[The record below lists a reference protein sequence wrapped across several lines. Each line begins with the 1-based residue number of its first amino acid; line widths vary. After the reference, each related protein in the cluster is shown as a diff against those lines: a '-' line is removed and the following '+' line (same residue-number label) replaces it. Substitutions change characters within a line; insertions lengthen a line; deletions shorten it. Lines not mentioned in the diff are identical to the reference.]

1 MSIDIFTHRQQSPP
15 FHRPSLTQT
24 LATAA
29 LLLTSGWLTAA
40 DPPTA
45 KDVTELL
52 RDPSFKHGFVLQRP
66 EPGRKVECGTVRGT
80 SGGEPVWQL
89 AQWSGRHPFDQTTP
103 VTPSAGTGF
112 RLANPARSLSFGGDD
127 GILTLAVNA
136 AAEYGDRP
144 RGKSDPWV
152 HLLVEQPVAKPPRL
166 GDLTALRLHLEARR
180 IRARLVREAD
190 YDPGLHAAQFQLF
203 LSVQNLEKGSPG
215 FGNYLWFG
223 IPIYD
228 NRHRMIPDYAAP
240 DFGGTGKFI
249 YTPGTRH
256 FTTGST
262 HDEGWVTFDAELLP
276 LIREGLAT
284 ARAKGFLKD
293 SAEEGL
299 FRIAALNLG
308 WEVPGTFDV
317 EMQVRRFSLAATRR

>member
-1 MSIDIFTHRQQSPP
+1 MSIANITHCGQSPP
-15 FHRPSLTQT
+15 ARHPRLTQT
-24 LATAA
+24 LAMAA
-29 LLLTSGWLTAA
+29 MLLTSGWLTAA
-40 DPPTA
+40 DPPAA
-45 KDVTELL
+45 KGSTELL
-52 RDPSFKHGFVLQRP
+52 RDPSFKNGFVLQRP
-66 EPGRKVECGTVRGT
+66 EPGRQVKCGIVRGK

-89 AQWSGRHPFDQTTP
+89 AQWSSRHPFDQNTP
-103 VTPSAGTGF
+103 VAPSAGGGF
-112 RLANPARSLSFGGDD
+112 RLANPARSVSFGGDD
-127 GILTLAVNA
+127 GILTLAVNT
-136 AAEYGDRP
+136 AAEYGDHP
-144 RGKSDPWV
+144 RAGNEPWV
-152 HLLVEQPVAKPPRL
+152 HLLVEQPVATPPRL

-180 IRARLVREAD
+180 IRARLALEAG
-190 YDPGLHAAQFQLF
+190 YDPGIHAAQFQLF
-203 LSVQNLEKGSPG
+203 LSVQNLEKDSPG

-249 YTPGTRH
+249 YTPGTKH

-276 LIREGLAT
+276 LIREGLAA

-293 SAEEGL
+293 SDDESM

-308 WEVPGTFDV
+308 WEMPGTFDV
-317 EMQVRRFSLAATRR
+317 ELQLRSLSLVAARR